1 MGIPDASASPP
12 TLVNFF
18 RSPVPTM
25 KGTSFFV
32 LAGLAAF
39 AQAGRLPLCSAICLT
54 DAIATT
60 GCKASN
66 TQCICASETFMSA
79 VAECVEQSC
88 TGDDKASTLETAE
101 QFCSAAGVHSQLKK
115 READPEPAPWGR
127 PGKGLASSRFR
138 GRPFGHNGWSWGW
151 WAKGSSNKPK
161 ASTPVEWVPNF
172 ESHGN
177 EWWKEQS
184 AKWWKANGAN
194 WWKANGHHFQGPEW
208 WKGKSAHWWHENA
221 GHWYRGPS
229 SSGGSS
235 RGGNNWWPKP
245 SPPKAQPSASPSPS
259 PSPTQPQHTKPT
271 DHPSKPTHTAPPT
284 TTETW

>member
-88 TGDDKASTLETAE
+88 TGDDKLPLSRLPSN
-101 QFCSAAGVHSQLKK
+101 SAQL
-115 READPEPAPWGR
+115 
-127 PGKGLASSRFR
+127 LVSI
-138 GRPFGHNGWSWGW
+138 
-151 WAKGSSNKPK
+151 
-161 ASTPVEWVPNF
+161 
-172 ESHGN
+172 
-177 EWWKEQS
+177 
-184 AKWWKANGAN
+184 
-194 WWKANGHHFQGPEW
+194 
-208 WKGKSAHWWHENA
+208 
-221 GHWYRGPS
+221 
-229 SSGGSS
+229 
-235 RGGNNWWPKP
+235 
-245 SPPKAQPSASPSPS
+245 
-259 PSPTQPQHTKPT
+259 
-271 DHPSKPTHTAPPT
+271 
-284 TTETW
+284 